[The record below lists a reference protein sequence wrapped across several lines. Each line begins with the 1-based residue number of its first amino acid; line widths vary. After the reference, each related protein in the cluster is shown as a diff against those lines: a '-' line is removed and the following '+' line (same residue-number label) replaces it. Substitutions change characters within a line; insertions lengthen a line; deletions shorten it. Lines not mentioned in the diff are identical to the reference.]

1 MVGPEVSIHSAVDE
15 YLLTI
20 VTNAADNIGI
30 QEFLFSILWRIYLR
44 VELLGHMV
52 FLCLAF

>member
-1 MVGPEVSIHSAVDE
+1 MSIHSAVDE

-44 VELLGHMV
+44 VELLGHMI